1 MVPLAGPGVWTPS
14 PSAFYSPDPESARAV
29 PTLLT
34 AQRSSSAKLDAAI
47 ATTSTTAVS
56 RKTAIIPAAPL
67 PLPPLE
73 TIIGYHIP
81 TPSPEPEIFELPRLN
96 PAKRKRPNSHR
107 PSLPRTHRADSDE
120 PVLLSEAPGWLR
132 QPTATPG
139 GSTTSAFIDPSKI
152 VFDPLA
158 QAPPLGATCKIVRY
172 PGKGLGLQATG
183 TIKRGE
189 EVIRETPFI
198 TFDHPITGIDLYE
211 RRRKLASR
219 EQALFLSFTG
229 TVKDEPDR
237 WVNIAE
243 TNCIDLWNADD
254 DDGMSSGEPI
264 DMTNEEFI
272 DGVSQRSTGT
282 GCAGLFEFI
291 CRINHSCSS
300 NSRWSW
306 DKEAKQLGQ

>member
-1 MVPLAGPGVWTPS
+1 
-14 PSAFYSPDPESARAV
+14 
-29 PTLLT
+29 
-34 AQRSSSAKLDAAI
+34 
-47 ATTSTTAVS
+47 VS
-56 RKTAIIPAAPL
+56 RKTAIIPAAPF

-172 PGKGLGLQATG
+172 PGKGLGLQATR

-189 EVIRETPFI
+189 EVIRETPFSPLTI
-198 TFDHPITGIDLYE
+198 LSPGLTSTNVAGSSHPVNKPCSCLSPA
-211 RRRKLASR
+211 LSR
-219 EQALFLSFTG
+219 TSQ
-229 TVKDEPDR
+229 TV
-237 WVNIAE
+237 
-243 TNCIDLWNADD
+243 
-254 DDGMSSGEPI
+254 G
-264 DMTNEEFI
+264 
-272 DGVSQRSTGT
+272 
-282 GCAGLFEFI
+282 
-291 CRINHSCSS
+291 
-300 NSRWSW
+300 
-306 DKEAKQLGQ
+306 